1 MPILDDIMDH
11 DLLGPAI
18 RQGMQKGLEQ
28 GVQRGELIILRR
40 QLNRRFG
47 VMPAAIDER
56 LSTLSTAELE
66 DLSVRL
72 FDVKSIDELFAG

>member
-11 DLLGPAI
+11 DLLGLAI
-18 RQGMQKGLEQ
+18 RQGVQKGLEQ

-47 VMPAAIDER
+47 VMSAGIDER

-66 DLSVRL
+66 GVSVRL